1 MKVAFRNRKKFYYA
15 LYLDK
20 VEIIDDKGFK
30 TGEWET
36 GYSSPILA
44 KANISPATGNSN
56 TEQFG
61 NLENYDKVIV
71 TDDMSIPIDEN
82 SILWVDQLD
91 TEQEHDYIVKRVAK
105 SLNVV
110 SIAIAKVNVS
120 NE

>member
-15 LYLDK
+15 LYQDK
-20 VEIIDDKGFK
+20 VEIVDDKGFK
-30 TGEWET
+30 TGEWGT
-36 GYSSPILA
+36 GYSEPVMA

-71 TDDMSIPIDEN
+71 THDMDIPIDEN

-91 TEQEHDYIVKRVAK
+91 TTEDHDYIVQRVAK

-110 SIAIAKVNVS
+110 SIAIAKVDVS
-120 NE
+120 